1 MSHLFDNISE
11 KNKEKIYK
19 ILQTTTNNYPKDI
32 NILSNVNRPN
42 FIGIIEEGTAQLI
55 FNDYLGNKT
64 ILETLE
70 ENDIFGSLITNINS
84 DEITCI
90 TKEKTKVTYIDYD
103 RITDTENIKY
113 DYYLTFIKNLL
124 IILEEQ
130 LTSKNERIA
139 ILTKKTTRDKLLQ
152 FFKLTSIKKGSR
164 TFTIPYSFTEL
175 AGYLSVDRSAM
186 TREIKYLKDEGF
198 IKIDKKRITIDYM

>member
-1 MSHLFDNISE
+1 MSRLFDNISE

-19 ILQTTTNNYPKDI
+19 ILKTTTNNYPKDI

-42 FIGIIEEGTAQLI
+42 FIGIIEEGTAQLV

-64 ILETLE
+64 ILETLKE
-70 ENDIFGSLITNINS
+70 EDIFGSLITNINS

-90 TKEKTKVTYIDYD
+90 TKEKTRVTYIDYD

-152 FFKLTSIKKGSR
+152 YFKLTSIKKGSR

>member
-1 MSHLFDNISE
+1 MSRLFDNISE

-19 ILQTTTNNYPKDI
+19 ILKTTTNNYPKDI

-42 FIGIIEEGTAQLI
+42 FIGIIEEGTAQLV
-55 FNDYLGNKT
+55 FNDYL
-64 ILETLE
+64 
-70 ENDIFGSLITNINS
+70 D
-84 DEITCI
+84 
-90 TKEKTKVTYIDYD
+90 IDYD

-152 FFKLTSIKKGSR
+152 YFKLTSIKKGSR

>member
-1 MSHLFDNISE
+1 MSRLFDNISE

-19 ILQTTTNNYPKDI
+19 ILKTTTNNYPKDI

-42 FIGIIEEGTAQLI
+42 FIGIIEEGTAQLV

-64 ILETLE
+64 ILETLKE
-70 ENDIFGSLITNINS
+70 EDIFGSLITNINS

-90 TKEKTKVTYIDYD
+90 TKEKTRVTYIDYD

-130 LTSKNERIA
+130 LITKNERIA

-152 FFKLTSIKKGSR
+152 YFKLTSIKKGSR

>member
-1 MSHLFDNISE
+1 MSRLFDNISE

-19 ILQTTTNNYPKDI
+19 ILKTTTNNYPKDI

-42 FIGIIEEGTAQLI
+42 FIGIIEEGTAQLV

-64 ILETLE
+64 ILETLKE
-70 ENDIFGSLITNINS
+70 EDIFGSLITNINS

-90 TKEKTKVTYIDYD
+90 TKEKTRVTYIDYD

-152 FFKLTSIKKGSR
+152 YFKLTSIKKGSR

-186 TREIKYLKDEGF
+186 TREMDEGF

>member
-1 MSHLFDNISE
+1 MVFKIFGLTLFRYIWF
-11 KNKEKIYK
+11 
-19 ILQTTTNNYPKDI
+19 I
-32 NILSNVNRPN
+32 NPESFELNPSWS
-42 FIGIIEEGTAQLI
+42 L
-55 FNDYLGNKT
+55 
-64 ILETLE
+64 LE
-70 ENDIFGSLITNINS
+70 DIFGSLITNINS

-90 TKEKTKVTYIDYD
+90 TKEKTRVTYIDYD

-130 LTSKNERIA
+130 LTTKNERIA

-175 AGYLSVDRSAM
+175 AGYL
-186 TREIKYLKDEGF
+186 
-198 IKIDKKRITIDYM
+198 

>member
-1 MSHLFDNISE
+1 MSRLFDNISE

-19 ILQTTTNNYPKDI
+19 ILKTTTNNYPKDI

-42 FIGIIEEGTAQLI
+42 FIGIIEEGTAQLV

-64 ILETLE
+64 ILETVKE
-70 ENDIFGSLITNINS
+70 EDIFGSLITNINS

-90 TKEKTKVTYIDYD
+90 TKEKTRVTYIDYD

-152 FFKLTSIKKGSR
+152 YFKLTSIKKGSR

-186 TREIKYLKDEGF
+186 TREMKYLKDEGF

>member
-1 MSHLFDNISE
+1 MSRLFDNISE

-19 ILQTTTNNYPKDI
+19 ILKTTTNNYPKDI

-42 FIGIIEEGTAQLI
+42 FIGIIEEGTAQLV

-64 ILETLE
+64 ILETLKE
-70 ENDIFGSLITNINS
+70 EDIFGSLITNINS

-90 TKEKTKVTYIDYD
+90 TKEKTRVTYIDYD

-139 ILTKKTTRDKLLQ
+139 LLTKKTTRDKLLQ
-152 FFKLTSIKKGSR
+152 YFKLTSIKKGSR

>member
-1 MSHLFDNISE
+1 MSRLFDNISE

-19 ILQTTTNNYPKDI
+19 ILKTTTNNYPKDI

-42 FIGIIEEGTAQLI
+42 FIGIIEEGTAQLV

-64 ILETLE
+64 ILETLKE
-70 ENDIFGSLITNINS
+70 EDIFGSLITNINS

-90 TKEKTKVTYIDYD
+90 TKEKTRVTYIDYD

>member
-1 MSHLFDNISE
+1 MLILTLILKLNIF
-11 KNKEKIYK
+11 NWIR
-19 ILQTTTNNYPKDI
+19 NNFLGFCGNI
-32 NILSNVNRPN
+32 NIVS
-42 FIGIIEEGTAQLI
+42 
-55 FNDYLGNKT
+55 
-64 ILETLE
+64 
-70 ENDIFGSLITNINS
+70 
-84 DEITCI
+84 
-90 TKEKTKVTYIDYD
+90 
-103 RITDTENIKY
+103 IKY

-152 FFKLTSIKKGSR
+152 YFKLTSIKKGSR

>member
-1 MSHLFDNISE
+1 MSRLFE

-19 ILQTTTNNYPKDI
+19 ILKTTTNNYPKDI

-42 FIGIIEEGTAQLI
+42 FIGIIEEGTAQLV

-64 ILETLE
+64 ILETLKE
-70 ENDIFGSLITNINS
+70 EDIFGSLITNINS

-90 TKEKTKVTYIDYD
+90 TKEKTRVTYIDYD

-152 FFKLTSIKKGSR
+152 YFKLTSIKKGSR

>member
-1 MSHLFDNISE
+1 MSRLFDNISE

-19 ILQTTTNNYPKDI
+19 ILKTTTNNYPKDI

-42 FIGIIEEGTAQLI
+42 FIGIIEEGTAQLV

-64 ILETLE
+64 ILETLKE
-70 ENDIFGSLITNINS
+70 EDIFGSLITNINS

-90 TKEKTKVTYIDYD
+90 TKEKTRVTYIDYD

-152 FFKLTSIKKGSR
+152 YFKLTSIKKGSR

-198 IKIDKKRITIDYM
+198 IKIDKKRITIDYI

>member
-1 MSHLFDNISE
+1 MSRLFDNISE

-19 ILQTTTNNYPKDI
+19 ILKTTTNNYPKDI

-42 FIGIIEEGTAQLI
+42 FIGIIEEGTAQLV

-64 ILETLE
+64 ILETLKE
-70 ENDIFGSLITNINS
+70 EDIFGSLITNINS

-90 TKEKTKVTYIDYD
+90 TKEKTRVTYIDYD

-113 DYYLTFIKNLL
+113 DYYLTSIKNLL

>member
-19 ILQTTTNNYPKDI
+19 ILKTTTNNYPKDI

-42 FIGIIEEGTAQLI
+42 FIGIIEEGTAQLV

-64 ILETLE
+64 ILETLKE
-70 ENDIFGSLITNINS
+70 EDIFGSLITNINS

-90 TKEKTKVTYIDYD
+90 TKEKTRVTYIDYD

-152 FFKLTSIKKGSR
+152 YFKLTSIKKGSR

>member
-1 MSHLFDNISE
+1 MSRLFD
-11 KNKEKIYK
+11 K
-19 ILQTTTNNYPKDI
+19 ILKTTTNNYPKDI

-42 FIGIIEEGTAQLI
+42 FIGIIEEGTAQLV

-64 ILETLE
+64 ILETLKE
-70 ENDIFGSLITNINS
+70 EDIFGSLITNINS

-90 TKEKTKVTYIDYD
+90 TKEKTRVTYIDYD

-152 FFKLTSIKKGSR
+152 YFKLTSIKKGSR

>member
-1 MSHLFDNISE
+1 MSRLFDNISE

-19 ILQTTTNNYPKDI
+19 ILKTTTNNYPKDI

-42 FIGIIEEGTAQLI
+42 FIGIIEEGTAQLV

-64 ILETLE
+64 ILETLKE
-70 ENDIFGSLITNINS
+70 EDIFGSLITNINS

-90 TKEKTKVTYIDYD
+90 TKEKTRVTYIDYD

-152 FFKLTSIKKGSR
+152 YFKLTSIKTGSR

-186 TREIKYLKDEGF
+186 TREMKYLKDEGF

>member
-1 MSHLFDNISE
+1 MSRLFDNISE

-19 ILQTTTNNYPKDI
+19 ILKTTTNNYPKDI

-42 FIGIIEEGTAQLI
+42 FIGIIEEGTAQLV

-64 ILETLE
+64 ILETLKE
-70 ENDIFGSLITNINS
+70 EDIFGSLITNINS

-90 TKEKTKVTYIDYD
+90 TKEKTRVTYIDYD

-139 ILTKKTTRDKLLQ
+139 ILTKKTTIDKLLQ
-152 FFKLTSIKKGSR
+152 YFKLTSIKKGSR

>member
-1 MSHLFDNISE
+1 MSNLFDNISE

-19 ILQTTTNNYPKDI
+19 ILRTTTNNYPKDI
-32 NILSNVNRPN
+32 NILSNENRSN
-42 FIGIIEEGTAQLI
+42 YIGIIEEGTAQLI

-64 ILETLE
+64 ILETLK

-90 TKEKTKVTYIDYD
+90 TKEKTRVSYIDYD

-139 ILTKKTTRDKLLQ
+139 ILTEKTTRDKLLQ
-152 FFKLTSIKKGSR
+152 YFKLTAIKKRSR
-164 TFTIPYSFTEL
+164 TFNLPFSFTEL

-198 IKIDKKRITIDYM
+198 IKIDKKRITVDYM